1 MSGSIAFPL
10 VGVVLKSILLSHRHR
25 LGVNY
30 NQLPVN
36 APVAPVA
43 NFQRD
48 GAMTFIS
55 QGARPNYQSS
65 LVPLK

>member
-1 MSGSIAFPL
+1 MRLPT
-10 VGVVLKSILLSHRHR
+10 VRHR

-55 QGARPNYQSS
+55 QGGRPNYQSS